1 MTDTIRLEN
10 FWHKLLLSFPGSK
23 DIDGAV
29 VDCYPQV
36 PINAFNHAADVS
48 VEEDEVEDLLNRVT
62 QHFLSKRA
70 THVYFRITPLT
81 RPKSFASFL
90 EEQGFLK
97 ESEDLIMVFKGE
109 RLKNRLNPKVKVKE
123 ISENEID
130 IFGDLLLTI
139 FEMPIE
145 WSEGIKLL
153 LNNMIQKGGKNYLAY
168 FDGNPVGTCSLFS
181 LNGTGGLF
189 NIGTLKEYRRQGIAT
204 TLIAHALFDSISRG
218 DDLHTLQTMK
228 GEKAEQLYKEIGFEI
243 GHTVSWF
250 VKKL

>member
-1 MTDTIRLEN
+1 MTDTRRLEH

-36 PINAFNHAADVS
+36 PINALNHAADVS
-48 VEEDEVEDLLNRVT
+48 VKEDEAEDLLNRVM

-70 THVYFRITPLT
+70 PHVYFRITPLT

-109 RLKNRLNPKVKVKE
+109 HLENKLNPKVKVKG

-130 IFGDLLLTI
+130 VFENLLLTI

-145 WSEGIKLL
+145 WREGIKLML
-153 LNNMIQKGGKNYLAY
+153 NMIQKRGKNYLAY
-168 FDGNPVGTCSLFS
+168 FDGKPVGTCSLFS

-204 TLIAHALFDSISRG
+204 TLTAHALFDSISRG
-218 DDLHTLQTMK
+218 DDLQTLQTLK

-243 GHTVSWF
+243 DHMVSWF